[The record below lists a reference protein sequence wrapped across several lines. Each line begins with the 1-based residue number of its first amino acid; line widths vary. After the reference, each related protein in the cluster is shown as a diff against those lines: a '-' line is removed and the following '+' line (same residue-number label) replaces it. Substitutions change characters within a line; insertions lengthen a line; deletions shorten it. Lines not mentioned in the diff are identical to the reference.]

1 MPPSGSTF
9 TDWQQDDN
17 GRRLLMDEDF
27 SWSEPPARTR
37 RSPPRETVRERRSR
51 TLVLER
57 ERERDLP
64 TADETAQ
71 ASPYRHAY
79 EAAEAGYRTEHD
91 AAFEAARQRWSDAYS
106 EAVGQVEEAD
116 AVEPQEAFD
125 RDDVASY
132 ANARVV
138 EDRSGSFDLSNSGR
152 RTVIIT
158 GRGDARYVP
167 ESRRRRGSELRFHE
181 RSGFNPDR
189 AALWAVLLGV
199 ALLIGC
205 VAH

>member
-17 GRRLLMDEDF
+17 ERRLLMDEDF
-27 SWSEPPARTR
+27 SWSEPPARAR
-37 RSPPRETVRERRSR
+37 RRAPQEPARARTV
-51 TLVLER
+51 VLER
-57 ERERDLP
+57 DP
-64 TADETAQ
+64 WADEAFARLSDRDGYVSGQ
-71 ASPYRHAY
+71 PVYRAD
-79 EAAEAGYRTEHD
+79 ADAE
-91 AAFEAARQRWSDAYS
+91 FEAARQQWSDAYS
-106 EAVGQVEEAD
+106 EALSQAEEA
-116 AVEPQEAFD
+116 EALEQHEEFD

-138 EDRSGSFDLSNSGR
+138 EDRSGAFDLSDSGR

-158 GRGDARYVP
+158 GRGDARYIP
-167 ESRRRRGSELRFHE
+167 EPRRRSRELRFHE

-199 ALLIGC
+199 MLLIGC
-205 VAH
+205 IAH